1 MKAIS
6 TQRAAGPPVA
16 SDVARTPTAAEFA
29 WIAAPACALLTLA
42 AIVLVGPLVGRL
54 FLMPR
59 RGVFWATI
67 EADPQPLEHGRFL
80 VGLLGAPLLAAV
92 PLAWSTGS
100 ARERPT
106 LPPRTIRALVLG
118 AQLVL
123 IAFLVLCFAAQN
135 NIVFSA
141 DFVTWPHRSFFTSAT
156 LVVAAVLPALALLL
170 LRSGRADRALAGL
183 ARETRARR
191 IACLALAVTYTAI
204 WLTTA
209 INLDSSIGNTIEAVY
224 GHVHWTMAESFAVL
238 DGRTP
243 LVDFHAQYGRLWAY
257 LAAAPMAL
265 FGATIGTYTAAMAT
279 GTTLAMLAVYGI
291 LRRLVP
297 SSLIALVLYAA
308 FLATA
313 FFMVVGPPE
322 DRYGMANLYIM
333 WPIRF
338 SGPMLLAWLAARSLD
353 GAAPRR
359 AWIIFAVAALVV
371 VNNPDFGLAAALAS
385 FAALASSRWRERRL
399 LGRLA
404 LEALA
409 GAAGGIALFS
419 LFTLARAGTLPQFG
433 QLSEFSRLYGIDG
446 WEQLPMPKL
455 GLHLAIFL
463 TFAAA
468 LVVAAVRVAQ
478 GEADRLLTGMLAWIG
493 IFGLGATAYYA
504 GRAHPMGLFVYFGPW
519 AFAVVLLLLVV
530 LPGLAARRWR
540 GVTLPELAVL
550 FAFGLVLCSL
560 PQTPT
565 PWSQL
570 ARIRDRTAR
579 PLLTQPEA
587 VDLVRA
593 TTHPGE
599 KVGILLT
606 LGHRVAYDAGVV
618 NVSPYSSVESIAT
631 HEQLRTTIDALHREG
646 ASKLYITR
654 TFTRSD
660 TFSELQAAGYVP
672 QAVDESETFV
682 LLSDRRHVLRRTRP
696 GR

>member
-1 MKAIS
+1 MSAIS
-6 TQRAAGPPVA
+6 TRRAAEPPVT
-16 SDVARTPTAAEFA
+16 SDVARTATAAELA

-42 AIVLVGPLVGRL
+42 AILLVGPLVGRL

-59 RGVFWATI
+59 RDVFWATI
-67 EADPQPLEHGRFL
+67 EADPQPLQHGRFL

-92 PLAWSTGS
+92 PLAWSRG
-100 ARERPT
+100 PT
-106 LPPRTIRALVLG
+106 LRPPALRPRTIRALVLG
-118 AQLVL
+118 AQLAL

-141 DFVTWPHRSFFTSAT
+141 DFVPRWPHRGFFTAAT
-156 LVVAAVLPALALLL
+156 LIVAGALPALALLL
-170 LRSGRADRALAGL
+170 LRGGRADRALARL

-191 IACLALAVTYTAI
+191 FACLALAATYTGI
-204 WLTTA
+204 WMTTA

-224 GHVHWTMAESFAVL
+224 GHVHWAMAESFAVL
-238 DGRTP
+238 NGRTP

-265 FGATIGTYTAAMAT
+265 FGATLGTYTVAMAA

-291 LRRLVP
+291 LRRLVR
-297 SSLIALVLYAA
+297 SSLTALVLYAA

-313 FFMVVGPPE
+313 FYMVVGPPE
-322 DRYGMANLYIM
+322 DRYGMANLFIM

-359 AWIIFAVAALVV
+359 TWIIFAVAALAV
-371 VNNPDFGLAAALAS
+371 VNNPDFGLAAALAT
-385 FAALASSRWRERRL
+385 FAALASSRWRERRS

-409 GAAGGIALFS
+409 GAAGGIALFA
-419 LFTLARAGTLPQFG
+419 LFTLARAGTLPRPG
-433 QLSEFSRLYGIDG
+433 LLSEFSRLYAIDG
-446 WEQLPMPKL
+446 WQQGPMPEL

-468 LVVAAVRVAQ
+468 LVVAAVRVVQ
-478 GEADRLLTGMLAWIG
+478 DETDRLLTGMLAWIG
-493 IFGLGATAYYA
+493 VFGLAGSLYYG
-504 GRAHPMGLFVYFGPW
+504 GRAHPMGLFVYFAPW

-530 LPGLAARRWR
+530 LPGLAARGWR

-550 FAFGLVLCSL
+550 FAFGLVVCSL

-570 ARIRDRTAR
+570 TRIRDRTPA
-579 PLLTQPEA
+579 PLLKQLEA
-587 VDLVRA
+587 VDLVRS

-599 KVGILLT
+599 KVGVILT

-631 HEQLRTTIDALHREG
+631 REQLETLIDALHREG

-654 TFTRSD
+654 TFTRQD
-660 TFSELQAAGYVP
+660 TFAELQAAGYVP
-672 QAVDESETFV
+672 RASDASGTFV
-682 LLSDRRHVLRRTRP
+682 LLADRWR
-696 GR
+696 

>member
-1 MKAIS
+1 MGVTS
-6 TQRAAGPPVA
+6 VSRRREESRAG
-16 SDVARTPTAAEFA
+16 DVARTLTAAELT

-42 AIVLVGPLVGRL
+42 AIVLVGPLVGHL

-59 RGVFWATI
+59 RNVFWATI

-92 PLAWSTGS
+92 PLAWSGRRVLGPP
-100 ARERPT
+100 ALRPH
-106 LPPRTIRALVLG
+106 TIRALVLG
-118 AQLVL
+118 AQLAL

-141 DFVTWPHRSFFTSAT
+141 DFVPRWPHRAFFTPVT
-156 LVVAAVLPALALLL
+156 LVVAAALPALALLL
-170 LRSGRADRALAGL
+170 LRGGRADRALARL
-183 ARETRARR
+183 ARETRASR

-204 WLTTA
+204 WMTTV
-209 INLDSSIGNTIEAVY
+209 INVDSSIGNTIEAVY
-224 GHVHWTMAESFAVL
+224 SHVTWAMDESFAVL

-243 LVDFHAQYGRLWAY
+243 LVDFHAQYGRVWAY

-265 FGATIGTYTAAMAT
+265 FGATLGVYTAAMAA
-279 GTTLAMLAVYGI
+279 GTTLAMLAIYGI
-291 LRRLVP
+291 LRRLVR

-313 FFMVVGPPE
+313 FYRVVGPPD

-359 AWIIFAVAALVV
+359 AWIIFAVAALAV
-371 VNNPDFGLAAALAS
+371 VNNPDFGLAAALAT
-385 FAALASSRWRERRL
+385 FAALASSRWRERRSL
-399 LGRLA
+399 RRLA

-409 GAAGGIALFS
+409 GAAAGIALFA
-419 LFTLARAGTLPQFG
+419 LFTLARAGALPRFG
-433 QLSEFSRLYGIDG
+433 LLSEFSRLYGIDG
-446 WEQLPMPKL
+446 WEQLPMPEL
-455 GLHLAIFL
+455 GLDLAIFL

-468 LVVAAVRVAQ
+468 LVVAAVRVVQ
-478 GEADRLLTGMLAWIG
+478 DERGRLLTGMLAWIG
-493 IFGLGATAYYA
+493 VFGLVASLYYG
-504 GRAHPMGLFVYFGPW
+504 GRAHPMGLFVYFAPW

-550 FAFGLVLCSL
+550 FAFGLVVCSL
-560 PQTPT
+560 PQTPA
-565 PWSQL
+565 PWSQI
-570 ARIRDRTAR
+570 ARIRDRTPA
-579 PLLTQPEA
+579 PLHKQLEA

-593 TTHPGE
+593 TTHPGA
-599 KVGILLT
+599 KVGALMP

-631 HEQLRTTIDALHREG
+631 HEQLRTLIDAMRREG
-646 ASKLYITR
+646 ASKLYISR
-654 TFTRSD
+654 AFTRPD
-660 TFSELQAAGYVP
+660 TYSELRAAGYVP
-672 QAVDESETFV
+672 KAVDASTTFV
-682 LLSDRRHVLRRTRP
+682 LLSDRR
-696 GR
+696 

>member
-1 MKAIS
+1 MSAIS
-6 TQRAAGPPVA
+6 TRRAAEPPVA
-16 SDVARTPTAAEFA
+16 SDVARTPTAAELA

-59 RGVFWATI
+59 RDVFWATI

-92 PLAWSTGS
+92 PLAWSGGP
-100 ARERPT
+100 APGPPT
-106 LPPRTIRALVLG
+106 LRPRTIRALVLG
-118 AQLVL
+118 AQLAL

-141 DFVTWPHRSFFTSAT
+141 DFVPRWPHRSFFTPAT
-156 LVVAAVLPALALLL
+156 LVVAGALPVLALLL
-170 LRSGRADRALAGL
+170 LRGGRADRVLAHL
-183 ARETRARR
+183 ARETRVRR
-191 IACLALAVTYTAI
+191 LACLALAVTYTAI
-204 WLTTA
+204 WMTTA

-224 GHVHWTMAESFAVL
+224 GHVHWAMSESFAVL
-238 DGRTP
+238 NGRTP
-243 LVDFHAQYGRLWAY
+243 LVDYRPQYGRLWAY
-257 LAAAPMAL
+257 LGAAPMAL
-265 FGATIGTYTAAMAT
+265 FGATLGAYTAAMAA
-279 GTTLAMLAVYGI
+279 GTTLAMLAVYAI
-291 LRRLVP
+291 LRRLVR
-297 SSLIALVLYAA
+297 SSLTALVLYAA

-338 SGPMLLAWLAARSLD
+338 GGPMLLAWLTARSLD

-359 AWIIFAVAALVV
+359 AWIIFAAAALVV
-371 VNNPDFGLAAALAS
+371 VNNPDFGLAAALAT
-385 FAALASSRWRERRL
+385 FAALASSRWRERRSL
-399 LGRLA
+399 RRLA

-409 GAAGGIALFS
+409 GAAGGIALFA
-419 LFTLARAGTLPQFG
+419 LFTLARAGSLPQFG
-433 QLSEFSRLYGIDG
+433 LLSEFSRLYGIDG
-446 WEQLPMPKL
+446 WLQEPMPEL

-468 LVVAAVRVAQ
+468 LVVAAVRVVQ
-478 GEADRLLTGMLAWIG
+478 NETDRLLTGMLAWIG
-493 IFGLGATAYYA
+493 IFGLAGTGYYA
-504 GRAHPMGLFVYFGPW
+504 GRPHPMGLFVYFAPW

-530 LPGLAARRWR
+530 LPGLAARGWR

-550 FAFGLVLCSL
+550 FAFGLVVCSL

-570 ARIRDRTAR
+570 TRIRDRTPT
-579 PLLTQPEA
+579 PLLEQREA
-587 VDLVRA
+587 VDLVRS

-599 KVGILLT
+599 KVGVILT

-631 HEQLRTTIDALHREG
+631 HEQLETLIDALHREG

-654 TFTRSD
+654 TFTRQD
-660 TFSELQAAGYVP
+660 TFAELQAAGY
-672 QAVDESETFV
+672 AIRDFDETTTFV
-682 LLSDRRHVLRRTRP
+682 LLSDRGSR
-696 GR
+696 

>member
-1 MKAIS
+1 M
-6 TQRAAGPPVA
+6 
-16 SDVARTPTAAEFA
+16 PTAAELA

-42 AIVLVGPLVGRL
+42 AIVLVGPLVGHL

-59 RGVFWATI
+59 HGVFWAYI

-92 PLAWSTGS
+92 PLAWSGVP
-100 ARERPT
+100 ARGRPA
-106 LPPRTIRALVLG
+106 LRPRTIRALVLG
-118 AQLVL
+118 AQLAL
-123 IAFLVLCFAAQN
+123 IAFLLLCLAAQN
-135 NIVFSA
+135 NVVFSA
-141 DFVTWPHRSFFTSAT
+141 DFVPRWPHRSFFTATT
-156 LVVAAVLPALALLL
+156 LVVACALPAVALLL
-170 LRSGRADRALAGL
+170 LRSGRADRALARL

-191 IACLALAVTYTAI
+191 FACRALAMTYTAI
-204 WLTTA
+204 WMTTA

-265 FGATIGTYTAAMAT
+265 FGATLGTYTAAMVT

-291 LRRLVP
+291 LRRLVR
-297 SSLIALVLYAA
+297 SSLTALVLYAA

-313 FFMVVGPPE
+313 FYMVVGPPG

-333 WPIRF
+333 WPVRF

-359 AWIIFAVAALVV
+359 AWLIFAVAALVV
-371 VNNPDFGLAAALAS
+371 VNNPDFGLAATLGT
-385 FAALASSRWRERRL
+385 FAALASSRWRERRSL
-399 LGRLA
+399 MRLA

-409 GAAGGIALFS
+409 GAAAGSALFA
-419 LFTLARAGTLPQFG
+419 LFTLARAGSLPQLG

-446 WEQLPMPKL
+446 WEQLPMPEL

-468 LVVAAVRVAQ
+468 LVVAAVRVVQ
-478 GEADRLLTGMLAWIG
+478 DEQQRVLTGMLAWIG
-493 IFGLGATAYYA
+493 VFGLAGSMYYA
-504 GRAHPMGLFVYFGPW
+504 GRAHPMGLFVYFAPW

-540 GVTLPELAVL
+540 RVTLPELAVL
-550 FAFGLVLCSL
+550 FAFGLVVCSL
-560 PQTPT
+560 PQTPA

-570 ARIRDRTAR
+570 TRIRDRTPK
-579 PLLTQPEA
+579 PLLKQPEA

-599 KVGILLT
+599 KVGVLLT

-631 HEQLRTTIDALHREG
+631 HEQLKTLIDAMHREG
-646 ASKLYITR
+646 ASKLYISR
-654 TFTRSD
+654 TFTRQD
-660 TFSELQAAGYVP
+660 TFDELRTAGYTP
-672 QAVDESETFV
+672 RAVDASETFV
-682 LLSDRRHVLRRTRP
+682 LLSDRGSR
-696 GR
+696 